1 MEGQQQFPV
10 IASILGARLNRE
22 TLLEPEMRQ
31 EKKVKESFLASF
43 KNKQT
48 NKQAL
53 PLSQSQYYEMELA
66 LAISLKLS
74 QSWIKVSI
82 VSTVEKTG
90 NFGCDD
96 SLKELSCLLWFVKFS
111 FAKFISL
118 VSYFTEMV
126 IVITET
132 IQLDIYRIKQSTNSN
147 CHRGTNRSKSP

>member
-96 SLKELSCLLWFVKFS
+96 SLKELSCD
-111 FAKFISL
+111 
-118 VSYFTEMV
+118 V
-126 IVITET
+126 IMPYIFE
-132 IQLDIYRIKQSTNSN
+132 
-147 CHRGTNRSKSP
+147 G